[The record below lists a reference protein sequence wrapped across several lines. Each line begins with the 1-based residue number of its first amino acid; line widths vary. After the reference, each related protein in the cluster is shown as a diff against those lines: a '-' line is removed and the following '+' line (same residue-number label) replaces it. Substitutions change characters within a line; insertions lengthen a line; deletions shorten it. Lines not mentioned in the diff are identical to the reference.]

1 MNPSKQSQRSQI
13 KDQHNS
19 MAASMSELKD
29 AEKVTLL
36 NTHLANLK
44 ESMKE
49 KNRRIAE
56 LETIIKSTT

>member
-1 MNPSKQSQRSQI
+1 
-13 KDQHNS
+13 

-44 ESMKE
+44 ESLKE